1 MEILAMLLGG
11 VSRVKMMRLFLFN
24 NTGVFTLTDLNER
37 LKIKPAEAKK
47 ELAQLEKMGL
57 IKGKSVVKVIE
68 KKKGK
73 KIVSLKKKEIG
84 FSLSDEFAYL
94 SSLKNLLTGTQLYTN
109 EEIVKRLANVGKLKM
124 IIISGVFT
132 QDFSSRV
139 DLFVVGDHL
148 KKNVLEKVIKTMEAE
163 IGREL
168 SYTYFETADFLY
180 RTDVCDKLV
189 YDVLDFPHE
198 TILDKLGEQ
207 KFRSK

>member
-1 MEILAMLLGG
+1 M
-11 VSRVKMMRLFLFN
+11 
-24 NTGVFTLTDLNER
+24 
-37 LKIKPAEAKK
+37 
-47 ELAQLEKMGL
+47 
-57 IKGKSVVKVIE
+57 
-68 KKKGK
+68 
-73 KIVSLKKKEIG
+73 
-84 FSLSDEFAYL
+84 
-94 SSLKNLLTGTQLYTN
+94 KNLLTGTQLYTN

-148 KKNVLEKVIKTMEAE
+148 KKNVLEKVVKTMEAE

-168 SYTYFETADFLY
+168 CYTYFETADFLY
-180 RTDVCDKLV
+180 RADVCDKLV